1 MMFIRYKLSLCFTA
15 VAETWQEVDIPV
27 MERGDTLV
35 ETEEDRDTFEEK
47 TTEGRS
53 ATRASN
59 DVTTKLPDVSMFTTL
74 SCCVDNVH
82 VYIHL
87 LLHTLFCKT
96 KRQYQITSKM
106 QYLRTSKVS
115 RYCVLSL

>member
-1 MMFIRYKLSLCFTA
+1 M
-15 VAETWQEVDIPV
+15 

-53 ATRASN
+53 TTRASI

-74 SCCVDNVH
+74 
-82 VYIHL
+82 
-87 LLHTLFCKT
+87 F
-96 KRQYQITSKM
+96 
-106 QYLRTSKVS
+106 
-115 RYCVLSL
+115 